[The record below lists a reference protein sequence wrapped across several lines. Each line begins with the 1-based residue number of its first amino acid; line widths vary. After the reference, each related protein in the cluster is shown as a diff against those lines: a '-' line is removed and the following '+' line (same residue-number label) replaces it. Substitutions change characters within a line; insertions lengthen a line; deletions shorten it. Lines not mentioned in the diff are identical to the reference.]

1 MSWKM
6 EYMVFR
12 ILYRLKMK
20 ELAMRLNCS
29 LALIIV
35 CLTVFPSLV
44 WGNMTGD
51 ELERFQ
57 PLDGYVVQSTPREII
72 IDCGLQKGVRIGDLF
87 TVLVSGPPLVHPT
100 TGQVIGTRDQKVSV
114 LKVVKVDAAYAVA
127 LPLGRYLRV
136 PVLRGQRV
144 RRFTNQRLLFIDADG
159 QEMETYSKL
168 KAVLPQLIW
177 EEYAAGLGYRTR
189 INPITNLSS
198 LGYDLYMVADRQRI
212 TVFNGDLNLLGTI
225 PVVALRRSGAAKAP
239 AGVAG
244 YSLSTAEREKVR
256 ISSYRKAGEINLV
269 VKSLDM
275 GDVTGDRL
283 PEVVFTNGEKIYV
296 YTLTA
301 KGLKYR
307 YRYAFAKWGTI
318 ANIQVADVDGDRK
331 KEIIVN
337 SFKETEDGFSS
348 FIIGYQNK
356 KFKLLAQG
364 IPYIMGVIG
373 GESTSQ
379 KGAYFL
385 GQTFAVDEIFGHQVY
400 RLRLRNG
407 KVSSGDAFAVPQGFR
422 LVGAVYDDVNGNGR
436 RELCFI
442 NKQSY
447 LEIYSGSKRLWV
459 SDQRLGGSLHDLQI
473 EVGTARMST
482 TEKIPI
488 NPSLRVIDT
497 DGDGAK
503 ELLVVKNT
511 SSISTAVGEYGFL
524 SRGSINMVK
533 KSGTGFSVLTLT
545 GTVDGP
551 IQSLNVLGKELF
563 VTMVKRGE
571 DLLKTTGDSY
581 LLSFPLPG
589 R

>member
-1 MSWKM
+1 
-6 EYMVFR
+6 
-12 ILYRLKMK
+12 
-20 ELAMRLNCS
+20 MRLNRG

-35 CLTVFPSLV
+35 CFTVFPSLV
-44 WGNMTGD
+44 WGTGN

-57 PLDGYVVQSTPREII
+57 PLEGYVVQASPREII

-87 TVLVSGPPLVHPT
+87 TVVVSGPPLVHPT
-100 TGQVIGTRDQKVSV
+100 TGRVIGNREQKVSV
-114 LKVVKVDAAYAVA
+114 LKVLRVDNSYAVA
-127 LPLGRYLRV
+127 LPLGRYARV
-136 PVLRGQRV
+136 PVLRGQQV
-144 RRFTNQRLLFIDADG
+144 RRFTSQRLLFIDADG
-159 QEMETYSKL
+159 QQMESYSRL
-168 KAVLPQLIW
+168 KALLPQLTW
-177 EEYAAGLGYRTR
+177 EEYAVGLRYRAA
-189 INPITNLSS
+189 INPITNLRS
-198 LGYDLYMVADRQRI
+198 LGYDLYMIADRRRLTI
-212 TVFNGDLNLLGTI
+212 FNGDLDLITTM
-225 PVVALRRSGAAKAP
+225 PTAALRRRVSGQST
-239 AGVAG
+239 GVATAG
-244 YSLSTAEREKVR
+244 GAYGLSTADREKALV
-256 ISSYRKAGEINLV
+256 SSYRKAGEINLV

-301 KGLKYR
+301 NGLKYR
-307 YRYAFAKWGTI
+307 YRYAFSKWGTL
-318 ANIQVADVDGDRK
+318 ANIQVADVDGDRR

-348 FIIGYQNK
+348 FIIGYRNNK
-356 KFKLLAQG
+356 FQLLAQG
-364 IPYIMGVIG
+364 VPYVMGVIG
-373 GESTSQ
+373 GDSVSQ

-385 GQTFAVDEIFGHQVY
+385 GQAFADEEIFGQQVY

-407 KVSSGDAFAVPQGFR
+407 KVKSGDGFAVPQGFR
-422 LVGAVYDDVNGNGR
+422 LVGAVYDDVNGDGR

-447 LEIYSGSKRLWV
+447 LEIYAGSERLWV

-473 EVGTARMST
+473 ELGTARIST

-488 NPSLRVIDT
+488 NPPLRTVDT
-497 DGDGAK
+497 DGDGVK

-524 SRGSINMVK
+524 SRGSVAMVK
-533 KSGTGFSVLTLT
+533 KSGTGYSVFKLT

>member
-1 MSWKM
+1 
-6 EYMVFR
+6 
-12 ILYRLKMK
+12 
-20 ELAMRLNCS
+20 
-29 LALIIV
+29 
-35 CLTVFPSLV
+35 
-44 WGNMTGD
+44 MTGD

-57 PLDGYVVQSTPREII
+57 PLDGYVVQSASREII

-87 TVLVSGPPLVHPT
+87 TVVVSGPPLVHPT
-100 TGQVIGTRDQKVSV
+100 TGRIIGNRDQKVSV

-159 QEMETYSKL
+159 QEMESYSKL
-168 KAVLPQLIW
+168 KAILPQLVW
-177 EEYAAGLGYRTR
+177 EEYAAGLRYRSA
-189 INPITNLSS
+189 INPITNLHS

-212 TVFNGDLNLLGTI
+212 TVFNGDVALLGTI
-225 PVVALRRSGAAKAP
+225 PITALRRRTVAGASRAS

-244 YSLSTAEREKVR
+244 YTLSTAEREKVR

-269 VKSLDM
+269 VKSMDM

-307 YRYAFAKWGTI
+307 YRYAYDKWGTI
-318 ANIQVADVDGDRK
+318 ANIQLADVDGDRK

-348 FIIGYQNK
+348 FIIGFRNNK
-356 KFKLLAQG
+356 FQLLAQG
-364 IPYIMGVIG
+364 VSFIMGVIG
-373 GESTSQ
+373 GDSISQ

-400 RLRLRNG
+400 RLRLSNG

-422 LVGAVYDDVNGNGR
+422 LVGAVYDDVNGDGR

-442 NKQSY
+442 NKQNY

-459 SDQRLGGSLHDLQI
+459 SDQRLGGSLHNLQI

-488 NPSLRVIDT
+488 NPPLRVLDS
-497 DGDGAK
+497 DGDGVK

-524 SRGSINMVK
+524 SRGSINMVR
-533 KSGTGFSVLTLT
+533 KSGTGFSVLKLT

-551 IQSLNVLGKELF
+551 LQSLNVAGHELF
-563 VTMVKRGE
+563 CTMVKRGE

-581 LLSFPLPG
+581 LLSFPLPV